1 MTSGSPGPTRHE
13 RLRRLVSGR
22 AERRG
27 RTGWSGLVC
36 DVVSER
42 LVVDGAAIAV
52 HTDGIAVQELVAVAG
67 EWARH
72 LEEMQ
77 YTVGDGPAIEA
88 TETGSPVLI
97 TDLAG
102 TDGRWPGFAQV
113 ADEAGLGAAFVFPLR
128 AGPAPIGTLDLFR
141 RGPRPLSPDEL
152 AEAAA
157 LADIATEA
165 VLADVGTAGAV
176 PAPWLWADV
185 PGHYD
190 QVNIASGL
198 LAGELRISVEEARVR
213 LRADAFLHGVPVN
226 DVARSVVRLEVPA
239 STFAD

>member
-1 MTSGSPGPTRHE
+1 MTGGSHGPARRA

-22 AERRG
+22 AARRG

-42 LVVDGAAIAV
+42 VAVDGAAIAV
-52 HTDGIAVQELVAVAG
+52 HTDGAAVQELVAVTG
-67 EWARH
+67 DWARH
-72 LEEMQ
+72 VEEMQ

-88 TETGSPVLI
+88 AQTASPVL
-97 TDLAG
+97 TTNLAG
-102 TDGRWPGFAQV
+102 IDGRWPGFAQV
-113 ADEAGLGAAFVFPLR
+113 AEEAGVGAAFAFPLR
-128 AGPAPIGTLDLFR
+128 TGPSSIGTLDLFR
-141 RGPRPLSPDEL
+141 REHRPLSPDEF
-152 AEAAA
+152 AEAVA

-165 VLADVGTAGAV
+165 VLTDVGTGDAV
-176 PAPWLWADV
+176 PAPWLRADV

-198 LAGELRISVEEARVR
+198 LAGELRITVDEARVR
-213 LRADAFLHGVPVN
+213 LRARAFLRGIPVN
-226 DVARSVVRLEVPA
+226 DIACSVLDQELPA